1 MRDFTSF
8 AEFAVKLAELQSA
21 EALALHHGLKRVAEL
36 VEKTAKSE
44 IGHYND
50 AAGPFPAWAELAPST
65 ESRKAKMGYP
75 ADAPL
80 LATGEMRDSI
90 QHQVGGLEA
99 EIGSNDDKMVY
110 HEFGTSKMPA
120 RPVLGPA
127 AFRNKRKIEQIIG
140 HAAVTGLLEGT
151 GIHPSLGYDF
161 EV

>member
-1 MRDFTSF
+1 MREFTSL
-8 AEFAVKLAELQSA
+8 AEFAVKLIELQAS
-21 EALALHHGLKRVAEL
+21 EVLALHEGLKRVAQ
-36 VEKTAKSE
+36 VIEKTAKSE
-44 IGHYND
+44 IGVYQN
-50 AAGPFPAWAELAPST
+50 AVGPFPAWAPLADST
-65 ESRKAKMGYP
+65 ESRKAAMGYP
-75 ADAPL
+75 SDAPL

-99 EIGSNDDKMVY
+99 EIGSNDEKFEY

-127 AFRNKRKIEQIIG
+127 AYRNKRKIELILG

-161 EV
+161 DV

>member
-1 MRDFTSF
+1 MREFTSL
-8 AEFAVKLAELQSA
+8 AEFAIKLIELQAA
-21 EALALHHGLKRVAEL
+21 EVVALQAGLEKVARA

-44 IGHYND
+44 IGNYQN
-50 AAGPFPAWAELAPST
+50 AVGPFPAWAELADST
-65 ESRKAKMGYP
+65 ESRKIAMGY
-75 ADAPL
+75 AVDAPL

-90 QHQVGGLEA
+90 EHQVSGLEA
-99 EIGSNDDKMVY
+99 EIGSNNDKMVY
-110 HEFGTSKMPA
+110 HEFGTSRIPA

-127 AFRNKRKIEQIIG
+127 AYRNRKKIEMILG